1 MGLISRLL
9 IILLLP
15 LLLVAEDFDLLL
27 EKYMGELNPVYK
39 NRLDISQIQDLY
51 SYYSKYP
58 LNINTEQLS
67 NLEDIP
73 LVSRELFSQ
82 LQRKRP
88 FTNKTQLLNA
98 INSLPTDEFIKHILI
113 NTLTIDNERRV
124 REGTTY
130 TIRNHSTIQKED
142 GFERNKFQGSRLD
155 LYQKLNIR
163 YDGLKVSA
171 VSDKDAGELEVL
183 DFTSFG
189 LEYNHE
195 NIKAIVG
202 DYNLFFGLG
211 NLYDQSFL
219 SLKGTDFINT
229 STEYGYG
236 AQVNRSTLE
245 SSFFRGG
252 FFEYTHDYNYFNN
265 IIVRGFVG
273 NTDRAATFREDE
285 GIVTSVYKSGYFRTE
300 TEIKKKGILNEQLY
314 GANFEAN
321 LNNYSIGVVSTYLK
335 YDTPIS
341 SNSFSTFQGQEGLL
355 NSIYGNYNTNRTATK
370 FETSFD
376 INNNPSARLNYLNN
390 ISDDVSFMLEG
401 RYAHEDYRAPYASN
415 FGEQSFVANE
425 KALLTGLSYSR
436 NKLSLSAFVDMYSTI
451 LNTFTTNQPV
461 KGIQYFLNAFYGT
474 SKTNYTFRFNY
485 EQKDDS
491 FRDDEIYNSR
501 ITVPNNKMHIRL
513 EVNTKLTSTLSLR
526 GRTEY
531 SYTFNDIVDIES
543 GNLIMLDIR
552 KRDKGNNMYYGINYI
567 NFNTDSFE
575 SVVYAYQYQVPG
587 LAYVYP
593 FYNSGNSISA
603 FVKYEPLDF
612 LDVWVRLNHL
622 FVNRD
627 ASIGS
632 GYDEIDDNNRTQLIF
647 QLRFN
652 FD

>member
-1 MGLISRLL
+1 MALIRVLL
-9 IILLLP
+9 IFLLP
-15 LLLVAEDFDLLL
+15 TIIIADDFDLLL
-27 EKYMGELNPVYK
+27 EKYMGELNPMYK

-58 LNINTEQLS
+58 LNINSAIITK
-67 NLEDIP
+67 LEDIP
-73 LVSRELFSQ
+73 LVSREMFNQLQKKRPYTNKSQ
-82 LQRKRP
+82 L
-88 FTNKTQLLNA
+88 FNA

-113 NTLTIDNERRV
+113 NTMTIDKSRKK

-130 TIRNHSTIQKED
+130 TVRNHSTIQKED
-142 GFERNKFQGSRLD
+142 GFVREKYQGSRLD
-155 LYQKLNIR
+155 LYQKLNVK
-163 YDGLKVSA
+163 YDGLELSA
-171 VSDKDAGELEVL
+171 ISDKDAGELEVL
-183 DFTSFG
+183 DFTSVG
-189 LEYNHE
+189 LEYNYE
-195 NIKAIVG
+195 NLKMIAG

-236 AQVNRSTLE
+236 AKVNRSTLE
-245 SSFFRGG
+245 SNFFRGG
-252 FFEYTHDYNYFNN
+252 FLEYTHNYNYFNN
-265 IIVRGFVG
+265 IVLRGFVG
-273 NTDRAATFREDE
+273 NTNRAATYKEEE
-285 GIVTSVYKSGYFRTE
+285 GIVSSVYKSGYFRTE
-300 TEIKKKGILNEQLY
+300 TELQKKGILNEQLY
-314 GANFEAN
+314 GANVEAN
-321 LNNYSIGVVSTYLK
+321 LNNISFGVLSTYLK
-335 YDTPIS
+335 YDIPIS
-341 SNSFSTFQGQEGLL
+341 SNSFSTFQGQEGMLS
-355 NSIYGNYNTNRTATK
+355 SIYGNYNTDYTATK

-390 ISDDVSFMLEG
+390 VSDNVSFMIEG

-425 KALLTGLSYSR
+425 KAILTGLSYSR
-436 NKLSLSAFVDMYSTI
+436 DKLDLSAFVDMYSTI

-461 KGIQYFLNAFYGT
+461 KGIQYFVNAFYGT
-474 SKTNYTFRFNY
+474 SKTNYTLRLNY

-491 FRDDEIYNSR
+491 FRDDEVYNSR

-531 SYTFNDIVDIES
+531 SYTFNDIVDTES

-552 KRDKGNNMYYGINYI
+552 KRDRGNNLYYGINYI

-603 FVKYEPLDF
+603 FVKYEPLEF

-632 GYDEIDDNNRTQLIF
+632 GYDEIDENNRTQLIF